1 MSKDANSQTFRNHTA
16 GLNNVGSYQVSG
28 MPFATGSL
36 TIPASGSADPLKI
49 EFPYVT
55 SWFSVINT
63 NSKHIRVGFS
73 ANGVKNGNYNYFLIH
88 EDNHPTSNHFPLKV
102 TELYLLSD
110 TGQSIANASVVAGLT
125 NIPVERVNNLSAPG
139 TNWSGSIGV
148 G

>member
-1 MSKDANSQTFRNHTA
+1 MAVDPKTGQPIYPGVPGV

-36 TIPASGSADPLKI
+36 TIPASGSATPLKI

-63 NSKHIRVGFS
+63 NTKHIRVGFS
-73 ANGVKNGNYNYFLIH
+73 EAGVKNGNYNYFLIH
-88 EDNHPTSNHFPLKV
+88 EDTKPTWNQFPLKV
-102 TELYLLSD
+102 TEIYLLSD
-110 TGQSIANASVVAGLT
+110 TGQSIGNASVVAGLT
-125 NIPVERVNNLSAPG
+125 NIPTARIEN
-139 TNWSGSIGV
+139 NWSGSVGV

>member
-1 MSKDANSQTFRNHTA
+1 MSSNVYTA

-36 TIPASGSADPLKI
+36 TIPASGSTPLRI

-55 SWFSVINT
+55 QWISVTNT
-63 NSKHIRVGFS
+63 NSKHVRLGFS
-73 ANGVKNGNYNYFLIH
+73 ENGVKNGGNNYVLIH
-88 EDNHPTSNHFPLKV
+88 EDNHPAEHTYYLKL

-110 TGQSIANASVVAGLT
+110 TGQSVANFSVIAGLT
-125 NIPVERVNNLSAPG
+125 NIPVGRINNISPSG
-139 TNWSGSIGV
+139 SNWSGSVGV